1 MMDKEDTVVDI
12 IEQIPFING
21 LDILHEDG
29 MPRLVL
35 YSGTPFRWSDLDA
48 PLEEVR
54 KIIGPFNV
62 TVRTK
67 LTQTF

>member
-35 YSGTPFRWSDLDA
+35 HSATTFRWSDLDA